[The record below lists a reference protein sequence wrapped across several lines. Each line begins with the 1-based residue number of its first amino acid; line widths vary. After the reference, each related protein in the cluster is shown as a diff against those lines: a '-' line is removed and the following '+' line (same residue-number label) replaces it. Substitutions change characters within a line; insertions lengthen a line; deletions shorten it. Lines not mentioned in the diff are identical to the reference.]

1 LNLSLYKPQKMKK
14 TILTTF
20 WLLAFTTVY
29 CQNKYW
35 IFFKDKDLS
44 AKTAISEKCKSNRK
58 LLGIS
63 TEQFTDLPINQKYIS
78 SIQNLQIK
86 SIHQSRWLNAVS
98 AELDEKDIQNLKKL
112 DFVQNIVPL
121 DRDLVISKI
130 VQKQDDKELRVDYA
144 MKQIGVEGFINSDL
158 TGKGITVG
166 VIDAGFYGATD
177 TPALFH
183 LSEQKQILGIKDYI
197 NPEKKH
203 HFTVQESYSD
213 FHGTEVLN
221 AITGKDT
228 KENMLFGAATEAT
241 FYLART
247 DSGNREFRGE
257 EDNWIA
263 AMEWMDSLGVRLI
276 NTSLGY
282 AKGFTNPKEN
292 YRPDQM
298 DGKTSV
304 ISKAARIAVEE
315 KGLVIVVSAGN
326 EGDDRDW
333 RIVSTPADVDGIIAV
348 GATNDLGMKMS
359 YSSIGPEFLAYNK
372 PDVSC
377 YSLFGTSLAAPVI
390 TGFVACLMQS
400 KPDLTNKEIK
410 RILEQSASLYPFNN
424 NYVGNGVPNASKA
437 LALANGLEISR
448 NTRTIEVEEIEKTLE
463 IAVTPN
469 EEVVI
474 FYKKDLTHV
483 TAQDSQKPK
492 QHVIQLK
499 RTPQTKR
506 TTVLKKDEL
515 IEVIWK

>member
-1 LNLSLYKPQKMKK
+1 MRRILLNICC
-14 TILTTF
+14 ILAISTSF
-20 WLLAFTTVY
+20 

-35 IFFKDKDLS
+35 IFLKDKDLS
-44 AKTAISEKCKSNRK
+44 SKPAISEKCKSNRQ

-63 TEQFTDLPINQKYIS
+63 TEQFTDLPVNQKYIS
-78 SIQNLQIK
+78 TINKLQIK
-86 SIHQSRWLNAVS
+86 PIHQSRWLNAVS
-98 AELDEKDIQNLKKL
+98 AELNERDIQNLKKL
-112 DFVQNIVPL
+112 DFVQNIIPL
-121 DRDLVISKI
+121 DRDLIISKI

-144 MKQIGVEGFINSDL
+144 MKQIGVEGFLKSDL
-158 TGKGITVG
+158 TGKGVTIG
-166 VIDAGFYGATD
+166 VIDAGFYGTTD

-183 LSEQKQILGIKDYI
+183 LSEQKKILGIRDYI
-197 NPEKKH
+197 NPQKTN

-228 KENMLFGAATEAT
+228 KENILFGAATDAT

-304 ISKAARIAVEE
+304 ISKAAQIAVEE
-315 KGLVIVVSAGN
+315 KGMTIVVSAGN

-333 RIVSTPADVDGIIAV
+333 RIVSTPADVNGVIAV
-348 GATNDLGMKMS
+348 GATNDIGMKMS

-400 KPDLTNKEIK
+400 KPELTNKEIK
-410 RILEQSASLYPFNN
+410 KILEQSASLYPFTN
-424 NYVGNGVPNASKA
+424 NYVGFGVPNASKA
-437 LALANGLEISR
+437 LALVDGLEVSR
-448 NTRTIEVEEIEKTLE
+448 NTRTIEVEETEKTLE

-469 EEVVI
+469 EEVVL
-474 FYKKDLTHV
+474 FHKKNETHV
-483 TAQDSQKPK
+483 ISQDSQKSR
-492 QHVIQLK
+492 QYTIQLK
-499 RTPQTKR
+499 RNPQTKR